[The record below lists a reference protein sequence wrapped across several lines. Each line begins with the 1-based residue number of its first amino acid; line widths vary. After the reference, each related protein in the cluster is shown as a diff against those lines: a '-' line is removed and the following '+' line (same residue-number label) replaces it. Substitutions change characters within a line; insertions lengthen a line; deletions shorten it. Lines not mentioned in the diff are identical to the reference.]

1 MVIVVLVLLLC
12 LAVPILIVT
21 ACMIYCLLSGQTKA
35 NGKLSPICPPTISTI
50 ESAAVVQS
58 ASNVVHSDLAV
69 GKTSLPIAKDNT
81 LNSDDPATATT
92 MLKFTRTP
100 FGTRTTFDLGSSL
113 QASWTIN
120 RQSNG
125 PNSLAAALE
134 GVLAL
139 HIHLEELR
147 LQQPQEYVHGYDQYN
162 MA

>member
-21 ACMIYCLLSGQTKA
+21 ACMVYCLLSGKTKA
-35 NGKLSPICPPTISTI
+35 NGKLSPISPPTISTI
-50 ESAAVVQS
+50 ESANVAQS
-58 ASNVVHSDLAV
+58 ASNVLHSDLAV
-69 GKTSLPIAKDNT
+69 GKTSVAKDNA

-139 HIHLEELR
+139 HRHLEELR